1 MRRTR
6 LGFVFVLALLVAL
19 AAAGAALAHPE
30 HGGAVTDDDG
40 VIDSGE
46 EVHGAHHGQHG
57 TTNGHLPASSK
68 NVKLVGKMH
77 VNQEA
82 EDRIADVGV
91 FGDYAYLGAFD
102 GRDCQKGGVYVFDIA
117 NPAAPKQVNFIRTGN
132 NSYVGEGVQV
142 VHIDTPAYN
151 GDLLIH
157 NNEICGPVG
166 PGTVG
171 GASLVDVTNPKTEK
185 FLATGFGDFDPA
197 GANGAGI
204 AHEVHSAFA
213 WDAGEKAYVVL
224 VDNEESTD
232 VDIFDITDPRD
243 PQKVREY
250 DLAKEFPQILQ
261 AAPSNLTEVF
271 LHDMIVKKI
280 DGRQVMLLSYWDA
293 GYVKLDVTDP
303 SNATYLG
310 DTDFTDPDPELLE
323 STGKSEKPEGNGH
336 QAEFTLDNRYV
347 VAADE
352 DFNPNGTE
360 GTTDDNAT
368 PFVVSQGSDTPQL
381 QGGESITGTTV
392 FGGRGCPGDAAVP
405 PAPATASNQIAVVTR
420 GVCTFTEKVA
430 SVEAAGGYEGVVV
443 ANRVGSDGCGLF
455 GMSVAGT
462 IPSFSVDRKTG
473 FGFFDKEAQYDEA
486 ACRAGDP
493 TTLEGSVIPGVNLGD
508 TGDVVTIRAFFDGW
522 GYVHLFQNSAGK
534 MSELD
539 TYAIPE
545 AHDPAYSS
553 GFGDLSVHETATS
566 EVRRDLAYFSY
577 YSGGFRVAKIQ
588 RGKLAEVGHFIDQGG
603 NNFWGVQ
610 VFQKN
615 GKEYVAASDM
625 DYGLYIFEYT
635 GRQ

>member
-1 MRRTR
+1 LRRRFWLLITA
-6 LGFVFVLALLVAL
+6 LLALSVS
-19 AAAGAALAHPE
+19 AAGVALAHPL
-30 HGGAVTDDDG
+30 ADDG

-46 EVHGAHHGQHG
+46 EVHGNLHHQHG
-57 TTNGHLPASSK
+57 ASDGHLPATSK
-68 NVKLVGKMH
+68 NVKLVGKMN
-77 VNQEA
+77 VNQTEV
-82 EDRIADVGV
+82 DGIADVGV
-91 FGDYAYLGAFD
+91 FGNYAYLAAFD
-102 GRDCQKGGVYVFDIA
+102 GQDCQKGGVYVFDIA
-117 NPAAPKQVNFIRTGN
+117 NPTAPKQVNFIRTGN

-142 VHIDTPAYN
+142 IHIDTPAYN
-151 GDLLIH
+151 GDVLIH

-166 PGTVG
+166 PGTIG
-171 GASLVDVTNPKTEK
+171 GASLVEVTNPKTEQ
-185 FLATGFGDFDPA
+185 FLSQGFGDFDPA

-213 WDAGEKAYVVL
+213 WDAGDKAYAVL
-224 VDNEESTD
+224 VDNEEAMD
-232 VDIFDITDPRD
+232 VDIFDISDPRN

-271 LHDMIVKKI
+271 LHDMIVKEI
-280 DGRQVMLLSYWDA
+280 GGRQVMLLSYWDA
-293 GYVKLDVTDP
+293 GYVKLDVTNP
-303 SNATYLG
+303 ANATYIG
-310 DTDFTDPDPELLE
+310 DTDFTNPDPELLE
-323 STGKSEKPEGNGH
+323 STGKREKPEGNGH

-360 GTTDDNAT
+360 GTTDDNST
-368 PFVVSQGSDTPQL
+368 PFAVSQGSDTPQL
-381 QGGESITGTTV
+381 QDGESITGTTV
-392 FGGRGCPGDAAVP
+392 FGGRACPGDAAVP
-405 PAPATASNQIAVVTR
+405 PAPATAGNQLAVVTR
-420 GVCTFTEKVA
+420 GICTFTEKVA

-443 ANRVGSDGCGLF
+443 VNRVGTDGCGLF
-455 GMSVAGT
+455 GMSVEGN

-473 FGFFDKEAQYDEA
+473 FGFFDKEAQYSEE

-493 TTLEGSVIPGVNLGD
+493 NTLEGSVIPGVNLGD
-508 TGDVVTIRAFFDGW
+508 TGDVVTFRAFFDGW
-522 GYVHLFQNSAGK
+522 GYVHLFQNSGGK

-545 AHDPAYSS
+545 AHDPEHAS
-553 GFGDLSVHETATS
+553 GSGDLSVHEVATS
-566 EVRRDLAYFSY
+566 QVRRDLAYFSY

-588 RGKLAEVGHFIDQGG
+588 GGKLTEVGHFIDQGG

-610 VFQKN
+610 VFQRN